1 MHVYLLIFGAVFSTL
16 ILPLPEELALLGAGY
31 SARRGDASLAGAFF
45 AAWAGIMLGDWIT
58 FFTGRT
64 LLPRLLKSRWGRK
77 LIKPDWQE
85 WATGFVQSHGT
96 RAIVLGR
103 FLVALRGPV
112 YLAIG
117 AAKFSR
123 LRFLVTN
130 GLVGLAE
137 VALVV
142 GTGYVIGPAKES
154 AHRLRVVDY
163 CIAGAIVL
171 ITIVIPIVFKRVIDG
186 KKKPRAHH
194 GHPQG
199 KHPPR
204 AAAHGP
210 AARAKAAHPK
220 KR

>member
-16 ILPLPEELALLGAGY
+16 ILPLPEEIALLGAGY
-31 SARRGDASLAGAFF
+31 SARRGDATLAGAFF

-58 FFTGRT
+58 FFAGRT
-64 LLPRLLKSRWGRK
+64 LLPRLLASKWGRK

-85 WATGFVQSHGT
+85 WATRFVQSHGV

-123 LRFLVTN
+123 AKFLGIN

-137 VALVV
+137 VAIVV
-142 GTGYVIGPAKES
+142 GTGYAIGPSDKS
-154 AHRLRVVDY
+154 ASRLRVVDY
-163 CIAGAIVL
+163 CIAAAIFVVTVL
-171 ITIVIPIVFKRVIDG
+171 IPIVFKKIID
-186 KKKPRAHH
+186 KKKKSDPIEI
-194 GHPQG
+194 
-199 KHPPR
+199 
-204 AAAHGP
+204 
-210 AARAKAAHPK
+210 
-220 KR
+220 